1 MKRSRRLEPV
11 VKVAENHEKQAAK
24 ALGDSQTALAQTQQ
38 RLSELE
44 HYREEYL
51 KRFHSAGAVGMSA
64 AQMADYRLFLANL
77 DGAITEQERV
87 VQRAAAV
94 VEQHRQAWFNR
105 RGKVKVLDSVVARYQ
120 ADERR
125 DEDRKEQN
133 DQDDRAQH
141 TPKTSF

>member
-24 ALGDSQTALAQTQQ
+24 ALGDAQTALTQTQQ

-77 DGAITEQERV
+77 DGAIAEQGKV
-87 VQRAAAV
+87 VQRAVAV

-125 DEDRKEQN
+125 DADRKEQN
-133 DQDDRAQH
+133 DHDDRAQH
-141 TPKTSF
+141 TPKTGF